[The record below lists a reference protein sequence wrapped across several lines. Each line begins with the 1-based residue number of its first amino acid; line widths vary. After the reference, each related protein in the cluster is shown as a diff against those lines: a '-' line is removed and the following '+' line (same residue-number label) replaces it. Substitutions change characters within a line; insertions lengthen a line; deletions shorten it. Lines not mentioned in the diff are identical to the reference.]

1 MEKIR
6 EFLIELF
13 EKEQK
18 AIFLEYSKDK
28 IEEYNIFIEEKI
40 NIYFKNP
47 YDKDLDKIIPFN
59 LIGKL
64 HNPASDRFYKSKEN
78 APYPTPRHLYK
89 ISHYQNGTYGDLW
102 ACYVSI
108 ANPYNNITGIDDC
121 FIVTE
126 IDGELKIVAKF
137 GPDIDQ
143 PKWKF
148 YGGDRELKMNK
159 LGKLLSIERIM
170 EPIDDSWSMEQYIKD
185 I

>member
-1 MEKIR
+1 MERIK
-6 EFLIELF
+6 EFFRSLF
-13 EKEQK
+13 EKEK
-18 AIFLEYSKDK
+18 EAIYYSGYKEKLD
-28 IEEYNIFIEEKI
+28 EYNSLVREL
-40 NIYFKNP
+40 NKNVVNEMPPLMRLHETPP
-47 YDKDLDKIIPFN
+47 Y
-59 LIGKL
+59 
-64 HNPASDRFYKSKEN
+64 SERFYKEIKEFDE
-78 APYPTPRHLYK
+78 PITPRHLYK
-89 ISHYQNGTYGDLW
+89 ITHYQNGTYGDLW

-126 IDGELKIVAKF
+126 VDGELKIVAKF

-170 EPIDDSWSMEQYIKD
+170 EPIDDAWSMEQYNKEI
-185 I
+185 